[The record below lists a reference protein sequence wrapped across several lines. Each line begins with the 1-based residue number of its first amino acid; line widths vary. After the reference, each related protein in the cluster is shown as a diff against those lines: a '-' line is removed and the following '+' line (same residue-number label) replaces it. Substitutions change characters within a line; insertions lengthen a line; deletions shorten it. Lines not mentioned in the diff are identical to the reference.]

1 MARFDNRLGTLDFM
15 YAIFG
20 TTFMQRAAWPIMAR
34 FGTGVQIGLMAAG
47 DADTRLIFVNQTV
60 IISRADIVMLKP
72 TRFDAD
78 MPNIVFQDNLHCN
91 DRADRY
97 RYGHSDYLFRF
108 LHLIVVRGAP

>member
-15 YAIFG
+15 DTIFC

-34 FGTGVQIGLMAAG
+34 FGTGMQIGLVAAG
-47 DADTRLIFVNQTV
+47 NTNARLIFINQTV
-60 IISRADIVMLKP
+60 IISRANIIMLEP